1 MRLNRKELK
10 KIIYDFNSISNR
22 LLQADFED
30 YTGVLI
36 KFVSYIR
43 GNELI
48 FDYITD
54 CGEVDFDL
62 EKEYQ
67 EVATSYGGLIFS
79 LGESDAEEV
88 RNVYALLSYI
98 ADNKNEIHYGVASGY
113 ANSSKYQD
121 KVKGFNHRVVMVLI
135 RHIER
140 YLTKIGIDMGMDE
153 NVRYSITVTNGQVN
167 IASDSA
173 IINATQTIGINSEH
187 LSQLINA
194 VRIEM
199 GGLSPA
205 NKKSASDNLAII
217 EQELQAERPRKDFI
231 RTAFSKLQELKGPT
245 EFIAAVVTLMQ
256 FVQQFI

>member
-1 MRLNRKELK
+1 MKCQILYNC
-10 KIIYDFNSISNR
+10 N
-22 LLQADFED
+22 
-30 YTGVLI
+30 
-36 KFVSYIR
+36 
-43 GNELI
+43 
-48 FDYITD
+48 
-54 CGEVDFDL
+54 
-62 EKEYQ
+62 
-67 EVATSYGGLIFS
+67 
-79 LGESDAEEV
+79 
-88 RNVYALLSYI
+88 
-98 ADNKNEIHYGVASGY
+98 
-113 ANSSKYQD
+113 
-121 KVKGFNHRVVMVLI
+121 
-135 RHIER
+135 
-140 YLTKIGIDMGMDE
+140 
-153 NVRYSITVTNGQVN
+153 NGQVN

-199 GGLSPA
+199 GGLSPPA

>member
-1 MRLNRKELK
+1 MKLNRKELK

-36 KFVSYIR
+36 KFISYIR

-62 EKEYQ
+62 EREYQ
-67 EVATSYGGLIFS
+67 EVATSHGGLIFS

-98 ADNKNEIHYGVASGY
+98 ADNKKEIHYGVASGY
-113 ANSSKYQD
+113 AYSRNYQD

-194 VRIEM
+194 VRTEM
-199 GGLSPA
+199 GGLSPTH
-205 NKKSASDNLAII
+205 KKSASDNLAII

-231 RTAFSKLQELKGPT
+231 RPAFSRLQELKGPT
-245 EFIAAVVTLMQ
+245 EFVAAVVTLMQ